1 LFLPVLKGY
10 QASKRITVVDGQ
22 TLVLFLKADPQQDK
36 YPQYIKEQF
45 LVKDEKKNEDNYV
58 IINTNDG
65 YKIEGIL
72 KHVDKEKKELL
83 LNNVKKYK
91 RDENMEIR
99 EEYNYHELIL
109 AKEEINEMKL
119 VRYENISMT
128 EINEQCPGS
137 NNIQHPIATPRKE
150 KFDKLNHFYDHLNSM
165 TTQEMKTEANKYNG
179 KKLRNFWFETKKI

>member
-72 KHVDKEKKELL
+72 KHVDKEKKRIAFKQCE
-83 LNNVKKYK
+83 KIQKRRKYG
-91 RDENMEIR
+91 N
-99 EEYNYHELIL
+99 
-109 AKEEINEMKL
+109 
-119 VRYENISMT
+119 
-128 EINEQCPGS
+128 
-137 NNIQHPIATPRKE
+137 
-150 KFDKLNHFYDHLNSM
+150 
-165 TTQEMKTEANKYNG
+165 
-179 KKLRNFWFETKKI
+179 